1 MKAAFRRALARLF
14 ERQVRRLIK
23 RHQLKVVAVAG
34 SVGKTST
41 RAAIAEVLR
50 AKYRVQNIPNP
61 GYNSEI
67 GLPLSVFEMSVPSLL
82 LNPFAWAWRLLR
94 TEAAILGRYPNE
106 VLVLELGTEEPG
118 EIARYLRYLKPNIG
132 VITAVTP
139 EHMQNFPGGLDQ
151 VAAEE
156 LTLAKGSEIIVV
168 NADAVPLKYR
178 HKYLPGHAQVL
189 AYSLKDQKHLPRTPN
204 VLGHMRAA
212 LLAADLVA
220 RELKV
225 PEAKIKHAL
234 EQIKPVAGRMNPLP
248 GANGS
253 RLIDDTYNSSPDA
266 VAAAL
271 DTLANLS
278 AKGRRIAVL
287 GSMNELGP
295 KSPEYHRQAGEAAA
309 AVDLLVT
316 IGADANQ
323 YLGPAAVKAGLDPT
337 RWKPADSPYAAGDF
351 LRLMLQP
358 GDLVLIKGSQNGVF
372 AEEATKKL
380 LAHPS
385 DADKLVRQSP
395 SWLKTK
401 AKQFP
406 GAK

>member
-1 MKAAFRRALARLF
+1 MKAAFRRLLARLF
-14 ERQVRRLIK
+14 ERQARRLIQ

-61 GYNSEI
+61 GYNSEL
-67 GLPLSVFEMSVPSLL
+67 GLPLSVFEMSVPRLL
-82 LNPFAWAWRLLR
+82 ANPFAWAWRLLR
-94 TEAAILGRYPNE
+94 TELMVSGRYPNQ

-118 EIARYLRYLKPNIG
+118 EIARNLRYLRPDVG
-132 VITAVTP
+132 VLTAVTP

-156 LTLAKGSEIIVV
+156 FTLAHGSKVMVV
-168 NADAVPLKYR
+168 NADAVDSRYR
-178 HKYLPGHAQVL
+178 HKYLKDHARVL
-189 AYSLKDQKHLPRTPN
+189 TYSLRDQKHLPETPHII
-204 VLGHMRAA
+204 GHMRSA
-212 LLAADLVA
+212 LLAAALVA

-225 PEAKIKHAL
+225 PEAKINHAL
-234 EQIKPVAGRMNPLP
+234 ERIKPVAGRMNPLE

-266 VAAAL
+266 VVAAL
-271 DTLANLS
+271 ATLAKLP
-278 AKGRRIAVL
+278 ADGRRIAVL

-295 KSPEYHRQAGEAAA
+295 QSPEYHRQAGAAA
-309 AVDLLVT
+309 AGVDLLVT
-316 IGADANQ
+316 IGADANR
-323 YLGPAAVKAGLDPT
+323 YLGPAALEAGLDPS
-337 RWKPADSPYAAGDF
+337 RWKPADSPFAAGDF
-351 LRLMLQP
+351 LRLMLAP

-380 LAHPS
+380 LANLA
-385 DADKLVRQSP
+385 DASKLVRQSP
-395 SWLKTK
+395 QWLRTKT
-401 AKQFP
+401 KQFP
-406 GAK
+406 DAK